1 MLKEKLEILIE
12 RLTDRDAAQR
22 DYALKEFKTEI
33 SGATSSMTSVPK
45 PLKFLSPHY
54 KRIVEIYELQI
65 DSEFKVSKTE
75 KRDSEQQS
83 PRLLPSINQILQLKF
98 ADFVSVLGMVASDDD
113 KPDCLT
119 YCLQGSRVNL
129 VSWGH
134 EYLRCLAG

>member
-75 KRDSEQQS
+75 REILNSN
-83 PRLLPSINQILQLKF
+83 LLVCFPVLTKFCSKNSQTLSQFLEWLLRMTINQT
-98 ADFVSVLGMVASDDD
+98 V
-113 KPDCLT
+113 
-119 YCLQGSRVNL
+119 
-129 VSWGH
+129 
-134 EYLRCLAG
+134 

>member
-12 RLTDRDAAQR
+12 RLSDRDAAQR

-65 DSEFKVSKTE
+65 DGEFKVSITKE
-75 KRDSEQQS
+75 KDFEQQS
-83 PRLLPSINQILQLKF
+83 TRLLLSINQILAAKICRFCLSTWNGCIRRRQTRLPDLLSTGLK
-98 ADFVSVLGMVASDDD
+98 SQS
-113 KPDCLT
+113 
-119 YCLQGSRVNL
+119 S
-129 VSWGH
+129 
-134 EYLRCLAG
+134 